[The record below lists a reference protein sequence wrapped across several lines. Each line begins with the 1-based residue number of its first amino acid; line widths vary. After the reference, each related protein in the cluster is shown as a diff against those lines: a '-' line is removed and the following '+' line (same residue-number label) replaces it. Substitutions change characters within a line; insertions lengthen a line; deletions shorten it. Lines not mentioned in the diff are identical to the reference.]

1 MGVFDLIKMAT
12 EDSRNKLEQQ
22 RMANELSRRQLDAQT
37 QLSNLAT
44 EIRPMDRVPG
54 APLAILGMEGEHIGY
69 APGLPGV
76 IPSETPEVPAL
87 HTRAGRGELVGLAA
101 NIAPGATATN
111 LLGGRQTE
119 RMRIGEML
127 GLRDQELVDFMTTG
141 QQTGLEGLI
150 AEMKIL
156 ETQSRMLE
164 REEQSRIRGEEQA
177 QLRKE
182 RRAENAKK
190 QNLVLGSVGTLQ
202 DMYAAMKQLAPY
214 NIMGNPLVSENAAR
228 PLVSENA
235 ARFASLAPD
244 QMLASA
250 SQFGMG
256 QALTPTQLEA
266 LRIPLGDFGR
276 LQSNVVL
283 NTSASL
289 EGIRPT
295 VFSMSTIEQSK
306 PSLDRPAQS
315 NFNGMRF
322 LMEQELLNDNALD
335 DEFRM
340 SPSQRK
346 WLEGS
351 IAEIDERQAAIN
363 EAVEVVRLAQS
374 KGRTDIL
381 EDLRQRL
388 IADGIS
394 PSEVGL

>member
-1 MGVFDLIKMAT
+1 
-12 EDSRNKLEQQ
+12 
-22 RMANELSRRQLDAQT
+22 
-37 QLSNLAT
+37 
-44 EIRPMDRVPG
+44 MDRVPG

-69 APGLPGV
+69 APGMPGV

-87 HTRAGRGELVGLAA
+87 HTRSGRGELVGLAA
-101 NIAPGATATN
+101 NLAPGATATN

-127 GLRDQELVDFMTTG
+127 GLRDQDLVDFMTTG

-164 REEQSRIRGEEQA
+164 REEQSRIRDEEQA

-182 RRAENAKK
+182 RRAENARK

-228 PLVSENA
+228 
-235 ARFASLAPD
+235 FASLAPD

-250 SQFGMG
+250 SQFGIG